1 LSGVI
6 QGDGHLGVCK
16 LQYLFTLRMK
26 DIEAINRTE
35 KYLDDLKIKSK
46 RFQYNSSTSLMFGI
60 RTTTK
65 EKYFKIKQ
73 IIEERDFSN
82 KEFCRGFLAGI
93 FDAEGSCQKN
103 SIRIYNTNSIILK
116 EIKDALTFLGFNYVF
131 EFSHEGTIFPVYSI
145 RLLNSTG
152 GETTEFFQV
161 VDPAIDRKRSIF
173 GKKLKGKCPK
183 IISIKEREYSEEM
196 YDIQTTTGNF
206 IANGMVSHNCH
217 NKELQDGEHLI
228 DIEEIKQKILESLPL
243 ISEVILSGGEPLFQY
258 KVVEELSKFAKS
270 LGLKVGI
277 ETSGY
282 NSNKLPSLIKENL
295 IDKVYLDVKTF
306 GALEYYKLTK
316 IEWSWDNILNT
327 IAICKNF
334 NIDIQIRTTI
344 FKDYP
349 GEHNLYEIENMINKL
364 GLSWKKQEGTIC

>member
-1 LSGVI
+1 MMVNYGGSQLSCSDSSNSSLIIFLRGCPCSCFYCVTGETLITLSNRKVIPIKDISIGDSILGIIKAGQYYEYVESIVENKNKLIKKVYEIELENGMKVKCSKDHQWFTDRGWKYTKKSETEQRPYLTINNYMRILSKMNITPLETYDYKKGYLSGVI

-173 GKKLKGKCPK
+173 GKK
-183 IISIKEREYSEEM
+183 
-196 YDIQTTTGNF
+196 
-206 IANGMVSHNCH
+206 
-217 NKELQDGEHLI
+217 
-228 DIEEIKQKILESLPL
+228 
-243 ISEVILSGGEPLFQY
+243 
-258 KVVEELSKFAKS
+258 
-270 LGLKVGI
+270 
-277 ETSGY
+277 
-282 NSNKLPSLIKENL
+282 
-295 IDKVYLDVKTF
+295 
-306 GALEYYKLTK
+306 
-316 IEWSWDNILNT
+316 
-327 IAICKNF
+327 
-334 NIDIQIRTTI
+334 
-344 FKDYP
+344 
-349 GEHNLYEIENMINKL
+349 
-364 GLSWKKQEGTIC
+364 